1 MESNFWKIV
10 KSRFISP
17 IRRWKNLKRNPDDY
31 LRRLS
36 LSASESDLVIDAGAN
51 VGLVTK
57 ALLSQENPAIKRLWS
72 FEPDPEAFLQLYSI
86 NDSRVSKFNEAL
98 WDSDGAST
106 LFRHKS
112 WLENHSHT
120 SSSLLKSKCNVDATN
135 GVTVTKIDF
144 ARVLN
149 ENPFNNVTIKM
160 DIEGAEYRV
169 INHLIKSGSMK
180 KINKI
185 YCEFHPNSLRFGYT
199 MHLLLWA
206 RLFLTRNSHKV
217 KGWF

>member
-1 MESNFWKIV
+1 MESNFWKLI
-10 KSRFISP
+10 KSRFIGP

-57 ALLSQENPAIKRLWS
+57 VLLSQDNPAIKRLWS
-72 FEPDPEAFLQLYSI
+72 FEPDPDAFLQLHSI
-86 NDSRVSKFNEAL
+86 NDLRLSKFNVAL
-98 WDSDGAST
+98 WDSDGTST

-120 SSSLLKSKCNVDATN
+120 SSSLLKSKSNVNAMN
-135 GVTVTKIDF
+135 SVTVTKVDF
-144 ARVLN
+144 ARVIN
-149 ENPFNNVTIKM
+149 DSSFNKVTIKM

-169 INHLIKSGSMK
+169 INHLIKSGSMI
-180 KINKI
+180 KIDKI

-206 RLFLTRNSHKV
+206 KLLLTRNSHKV
-217 KGWF
+217 KGWV